1 MTAQNLSYDS
11 IQNLEAMPA
20 SRIFALE
27 ILIKSGEKKP
37 SKYIL
42 KKRLIMKMLQTNLQ
56 EVETA
61 ADLQKMLEEN
71 ENVMVC
77 CGRMGPM
84 CIPVYEVMEEI
95 EDEYTNVKFA
105 VMAFDSPEAGVIR
118 NAPECRGFMG
128 LPFTMYYKNG
138 KVVKATSSIQNFK
151 QVTTILDENFGKN

>member
-1 MTAQNLSYDS
+1 
-11 IQNLEAMPA
+11 
-20 SRIFALE
+20 
-27 ILIKSGEKKP
+27 
-37 SKYIL
+37 
-42 KKRLIMKMLQTNLQ
+42 MKMLQTNLQ

-61 ADLQKMLEEN
+61 ADLQKLLEEN
-71 ENVMVC
+71 DNVMVC

-151 QVTTILDENFGKN
+151 QVTNILDENFGKN